1 MPLHRRSAV
10 RHLPLPEGDE
20 TPGRLFQSLALATGA
35 AIHPDLV
42 TMALWLSPR
51 PPAAP
56 PAHTTRPDVRRAILF
71 RSVTRALGDEVVVRE
86 AAYVWRRHKW
96 MVPYGATV
104 FGAVTLLAPIGG
116 IEDWPTRIAIGAA
129 AVAVAVTATT
139 DYSVVAQT
147 DAGLALF
154 KASKIRQIATEFR
167 EHLPGDVELTR
178 VGGTLLAADWQVG
191 ERVYT
196 VPRSSDQAMNRMAA
210 IGPTDTR

>member
-1 MPLHRRSAV
+1 
-10 RHLPLPEGDE
+10 
-20 TPGRLFQSLALATGA
+20 
-35 AIHPDLV
+35 
-42 TMALWLSPR
+42 
-51 PPAAP
+51 
-56 PAHTTRPDVRRAILF
+56 VRRAVLF
-71 RSVTRALGDEVVVRE
+71 RSVTRALGGEVIVRE

-96 MVPYGATV
+96 MLPYSATV
-104 FGAVTLLAPIGG
+104 FAAVTLLAPIGG

-154 KASKIRQIATEFR
+154 KASKIRQIATELR
-167 EHLPGDVELTR
+167 EHLPGDVELTQ

-196 VPRSSDQAMNRMAA
+196 VPRSSEQAMSRMAA